1 MSFSPE
7 FSLLLAACRYG
18 LGFPVTEEAEKLVVR
33 GGAIDWSRLYTRADM
48 HSVRPQLAQLTARL
62 TTGLIPDD
70 FIARIQKVYQ
80 DNLVNQISYVAE
92 FMKIKGMLEQEGI
105 VIVPFKGFRLA
116 HDYYGDIGGREGG
129 DIDVFTEFRHL
140 GRIRELMLASGYVI
154 EKAMASYSMEDLSL
168 RAGEYNF
175 GKWEGERCLY
185 HFEFH
190 WRMTSPVYGMG
201 ISFGD
206 LSSQIVPGLIQGQNL
221 MRFTPSADLLLT
233 VMHHGGK
240 DPFNELKY
248 VHDVAAIMRRQ
259 EEIDWEWL
267 LLQARRFRMERLI
280 YVALRMAQE
289 VFDATVP
296 GALSAEV
303 HSGVAGRLAGNR
315 IRFMSKSL
323 EYWHP
328 WVTVN
333 DWLFRI
339 RTRRGLH
346 LKIQLALYIAGVAVR
361 RFLLPARWR
370 RKEVA

>member
-1 MSFSPE
+1 M
-7 FSLLLAACRYG
+7 
-18 LGFPVTEEAEKLVVR
+18 GFPVTEEAEKLVVR

-80 DNLVNQISYVAE
+80 DNLVDQISYMAE

-116 HDYYGDIGGREGG
+116 HDYYGDIGGREAG

-175 GKWEGERCLY
+175 GKWEGERCLF

-201 ISFGD
+201 ISLDD
-206 LSSQIVPGLIQGQNL
+206 LSPQIVPGLIQGQSL

-248 VHDVAAIMRRQ
+248 VHDIAAIMRRQ

-267 LLQARRFRMERLI
+267 LLQARRFRMEKVI
-280 YVALRMAQE
+280 YVALRMAKE
-289 VFDATVP
+289 LFDITVP

-315 IRFMSKSL
+315 IRFMANSL
-323 EYWHP
+323 EYRHP
-328 WVTVN
+328 WITVN

-346 LKIQLALYIAGVAVR
+346 LKIQLALYIAGVVVR